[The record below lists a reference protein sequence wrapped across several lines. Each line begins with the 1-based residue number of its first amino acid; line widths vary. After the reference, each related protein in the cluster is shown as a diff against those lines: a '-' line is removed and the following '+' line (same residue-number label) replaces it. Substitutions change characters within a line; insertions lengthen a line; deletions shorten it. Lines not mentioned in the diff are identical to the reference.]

1 MAKAAKIKLK
11 KTLYVGLGGTG
22 VAALLKVKKCFI
34 DSYGEIPPM
43 IGFLAIDTDT
53 AAFSK
58 EETSNLGASI
68 KLDASE
74 LLVCTVKNAL
84 PTYRS
89 NPTAY
94 DWVPPKNVNN
104 LRNIAGLGAGQVR
117 SNGRF
122 IAYYNYNTIQANIS
136 TAITKIH
143 QLIPN
148 TSKYTIDTNK
158 DGVEYATTIN
168 VFASVAGGTGSGML
182 IDTLCLINK
191 AMKDLALQYSLYPW
205 IVLPEIF
212 KSMSNS
218 PAMANVRYNAYGAI
232 RSLDYIEHLDP
243 NDPAI
248 NFGYTTITEP
258 LFDYAF
264 VLNNLN
270 QAGVAFDKLTDLVD
284 VVAKSAFLPA
294 NKMGDEI
301 SSPFDNI
308 RHQQNGGVYN
318 ILDKKAWAASTGS
331 AELIY
336 DNQAVGRAYAYR
348 IIAQLCDSMSQA
360 SSDGTEDANRF
371 VDHQDVL
378 IRENEG
384 RNDVIDSLILPSPEY
399 VLTIDENTTIND
411 INTYIEYNTGNRVDA
426 ELQSNLSKK
435 IENTNREFV
444 GYLSNLLD
452 TTTSGCVD
460 VSLQFIRSLKTLI
473 SMCRDEMEEEK
484 NELNAQNAIP
494 MQWEAD
500 LNGIKRTGI
509 GAIFGSKI
517 DEDNVE
523 MLSQKLT
530 NYVSSIREEKRRLW
544 AIRFYNDFEGTVTN
558 YEQQLQNL
566 KAHLT
571 RIHDKYSDELLRQ
584 QQLASSTSKFQL
596 FLHQS
601 DVYKVS
607 RYGLDESVKADFHSH
622 FSNRGGLLQWLSL
635 SKDQVDSQIWHFA
648 KDTTPVV
655 KAVNVSID
663 EVLSTLPEEE
673 VIGYLEQLKV
683 LASPLWSYN
692 TQGFNQTQLALDKFV
707 IVGVGNRDTS
717 ILSTKSEYSTIFD
730 TNGNHASFASTYQ
743 KDRVYVLVVEDLL
756 PIYAVNNF
764 STYKSDFEQKQAV
777 NYPMAAYLDEKL
789 NNRITSENFNV
800 MPTIEQDNIL
810 QLWVWGF
817 VFGYIHFD
825 PDTNFYW
832 IRSRSR
838 GEAIHKY
845 RFNLNKQR
853 DVAFDIFKTEGLY
866 HEIEALLNSEISRHG
881 NEAINQKIQSIKD
894 EETYLEQYA
903 NISPLEQANLE
914 DPKFKAVLNLVNQ
927 EIAIMTN

>member
-1 MAKAAKIKLK
+1 MEKAKIKLK
-11 KTLYVGLGGTG
+11 KTLYIGLGGTG
-22 VAALLKVKKCFI
+22 VATLLKVKKCFI

-53 AAFSK
+53 AAFGK
-58 EETSNLGASI
+58 EETSNLGSPI
-68 KLDASE
+68 RLEPSE
-74 LLVCTVKNAL
+74 LFVCTVKNAL

-94 DWVPPKNVNN
+94 DWVPNKNVNN

-122 IAYYNYNTIQANIS
+122 IAYYNYNTIQSNIS

-143 QLIPN
+143 QLIP
-148 TSKYTIDTNK
+148 SSSRYTIDTNK

-191 AMKDLALQYSLYPW
+191 AMKEMALQYNLYPW

-212 KSMSNS
+212 KSMSNG
-218 PAMANVRYNAYGAI
+218 PAMANVRYNTYGAI

-264 VLNNLN
+264 IMNNLN
-270 QAGVAFDKLTDLVD
+270 QAGVAFDKLGDLVD
-284 VVAKSAFLPA
+284 VIAKSAFLPA

-308 RHQQNGGVYN
+308 RHQQNGGVYD

-336 DNQAVGRAYAYR
+336 DNKAVSRAYAYR
-348 IIAQLCDSMSQA
+348 IVAQLCDSMSHTDT
-360 SSDGTEDANRF
+360 DGTEYANKF
-371 VDHQDVL
+371 VDHQNVL

-384 RNDVIDSLILPSPEY
+384 RNDVIDALISPAPEY
-399 VLTIDENTTIND
+399 ILTIDLDTSIND
-411 INTYIEYNTGNRVDA
+411 INNYIEYNAGTRIDD
-426 ELQSNLSKK
+426 ELQNNLTKK
-435 IENTNREFV
+435 IENTNREFKTF
-444 GYLSNLLD
+444 LSNMMD
-452 TTTSGCVD
+452 NTPSGCVGA
-460 VSLQFIRSLKTLI
+460 SLQFIRSLKTLI
-473 SMCRDEMEEEK
+473 GLCRNEMQSEKEEFK
-484 NELNAQNAIP
+484 MQNGIP
-494 MQWEAD
+494 MQWESE
-500 LNGIKRTGI
+500 LKSIRRTGI
-509 GAIFGSKI
+509 GAFFGSKL
-517 DEDNVE
+517 DENNVE
-523 MLSQKLT
+523 MLTQKLT
-530 NYVSSIREEKRRLW
+530 NHVTNLREEKRRLW
-544 AIRFYNDFEGTVTN
+544 AIRFYNDFENTITSF
-558 YEQQLQNL
+558 EQQLRNL
-566 KAHLT
+566 QSHLT
-571 RIHDKYSDELLRQ
+571 KIHNSCSDELLRQ

-596 FLHQS
+596 FLHQA

-607 RYGLDESVKADFHSH
+607 QYILDDSVKADFHTR
-622 FSNRGGLLQWLSL
+622 FSTKGGLIQWLSL
-635 SKDQVDSQIWHFA
+635 SQEQIDSQIWNFA
-648 KDTTPVV
+648 IETTPVSQ
-655 KAVNVSID
+655 ALNVSID
-663 EVLSTLPEEE
+663 DVLKEMPHNEVKS
-673 VIGYLEQLKV
+673 YLEQLKV

-692 TQGFNQTQLALDKFV
+692 TQGYNQTQLTLDKFV

-717 ILSTKSEYSTIFD
+717 IIATDSEYNTIFD

-743 KDRVYVLVVEDLL
+743 RDRIYVLVVEDLL

-764 STYKSDFEQKQAV
+764 STYQSDYEQKQAQ
-777 NYPMAAYLDEKL
+777 NYSMAAYLDEKL
-789 NNRITSENFNV
+789 NNRIISENFNV

-817 VFGYIHFD
+817 IFGYIHFD
-825 PDTNFYW
+825 SETNYYW
-832 IRSRSR
+832 IRSKSK
-838 GEAIHKY
+838 GDAIHKY

-853 DVAFDIFKTEGLY
+853 DVAFDIFKTESLY
-866 HEIEALLNSEISRHG
+866 HEIEDLLNAEISRHG
-881 NEAINQKIQSIKD
+881 NETINLKIQQIKD
-894 EETYLEQYA
+894 EESYLEQYA
-903 NISPLEQANLE
+903 NLSPLEQANLE
-914 DPKFKAVLNLVNQ
+914 DPKFKSVLNLINQ

>member
-1 MAKAAKIKLK
+1 MGKIKLK
-11 KTLYVGLGGTG
+11 KTLYIGLGGTG
-22 VAALLKVKKCFI
+22 VATLLKVKKCFI

-68 KLDASE
+68 RLDSSE
-74 LLVCTVKNAL
+74 LLVCTVKHAL
-84 PTYRS
+84 ATYRS

-94 DWVPPKNVNN
+94 DWVPSKNVNN
-104 LRNIAGLGAGQVR
+104 LRNISGLGAGQVR

-122 IAYYNYNTIQANIS
+122 IAYYNFNTIQSNITS
-136 TAITKIH
+136 AIVKIH

-191 AMKDLALQYSLYPW
+191 SMKEMSLQYNLYPW

-212 KSMSNS
+212 KSMSS
-218 PAMANVRYNAYGAI
+218 GPAMSNVRYNTYGAI
-232 RSLDYIEHLDP
+232 RSLDFIEHLDP

-270 QAGVAFDKLTDLVD
+270 QAGVAFDKLNDLID
-284 VVAKSAFLPA
+284 VIAKSAFLPA

-308 RHQQNGGVYN
+308 RHQQDGGVYN

-348 IIAQLCDSMSQA
+348 IIAQLCNSVNQA
-360 SSDGTEDANRF
+360 VADGTDEANKF
-371 VDHQDVL
+371 VDHQSVL

-384 RNDVIDSLILPSPEY
+384 RDDVIDSLISSYPEY
-399 VLTIDENTTIND
+399 ILTIDENTTIND
-411 INTYIEYNTGNRVDA
+411 INNYIDDNAGNRIDA
-426 ELQSNLSKK
+426 ILQTNLSNK
-435 IENTNREFV
+435 IANTNREFES
-444 GYLSNLLD
+444 YLSNLMD
-452 TTTSGCVD
+452 NTTSGCVG
-460 VSLQFIRSLKTLI
+460 VSLQFIRSLKALI
-473 SMCRDEMEEEK
+473 SLFKAEMESEK
-484 NELNAQNAIP
+484 QNLNAINSIP
-494 MQWEAD
+494 KQWEAD
-500 LNGIKRTGI
+500 LNGIKKSGI
-509 GAIFGSKI
+509 SAFFGSKV

-523 MLSQKLT
+523 MLTQKLT
-530 NYVSSIREEKRRLW
+530 NHVSNLREEKRRLW
-544 AIRFYNDFEGTVTN
+544 AIRFYNDFENTINN

-566 KAHLT
+566 NSHLT
-571 RIHDKYSDELLRQ
+571 KIHDKYSDELLRQ

-596 FLHQS
+596 YLHQS
-601 DVYKVS
+601 EVYNVS
-607 RYGLDESVKADFHSH
+607 KFRLDDSIKADFHTH
-622 FSNRGGLLQWLSL
+622 FSKEGGLLKLLSL
-635 SKDQVDSQIWHFA
+635 SKEQVDAQIWNYA
-648 KDTTPVV
+648 RNTSPVRN
-655 KAVNVSID
+655 AVNVSID
-663 EVLSTLPEEE
+663 EVLSRMSSEE
-673 VIGYLEQLKV
+673 VISYIDQLKV

-692 TQGFNQTQLALDKFV
+692 TQGFNQTQLALDRFV

-717 ILSTKSEYSTIFD
+717 ILATTPEFNTKFD
-730 TNGNHASFASTYQ
+730 TNGNHASYASTYQ
-743 KDRVYVLVVEDLL
+743 NDRVYVLIVEDLL
-756 PIYAVNNF
+756 PIYAVNNYG
-764 STYKSDFEQKQAV
+764 TYKSDYDQKLAT
-777 NYPMAAYLDEKL
+777 NHPMAAYLDEKL
-789 NNRITSENFNV
+789 NNRIISESFNI

-825 PDTNFYW
+825 PETNYYW
-832 IRSRSR
+832 IRSKSR

-866 HEIEALLNSEISRHG
+866 HEIEDLLNAEISRHG

-894 EETYLEQYA
+894 EESYLESYA